1 MKEGYFA
8 GEVRLQNNLF
18 IYVSN
23 QHETISQ
30 EGALMAKVLI
40 IEDSMVQAMRL
51 QDVLEEHGITVR
63 CAHYG
68 ETGIELTR
76 QWLPDAVVLDIK
88 MPAMD
93 GFEVCRRLLADARTS
108 HIPII
113 TLSATMDFATQQ
125 QSLELGVVE
134 FIPKG
139 DFAYAVLLET
149 LRQLR
154 ILESTGELQGTSVHQ
169 RLDENHG

>member
-1 MKEGYFA
+1 
-8 GEVRLQNNLF
+8 
-18 IYVSN
+18 
-23 QHETISQ
+23 
-30 EGALMAKVLI
+30 MAKVLI

-51 QDVLEEHGITVR
+51 QDILEENGLVVR

-68 ETGIELTR
+68 ETGIELAR

-93 GFEVCRRLLADARTS
+93 GFEVCRRLLNDARTAN
-108 HIPII
+108 IPII
-113 TLSATMDFATQQ
+113 TLSGTIGFPTRQ

-154 ILESTGELQGTSVHQ
+154 ILSPQEAPRT
-169 RLDENHG
+169 EN